1 VRLSAERIKALCESR
16 GTCLGPLLAAAGVS
30 RTAYYSLVRK
40 ESVLPKSV
48 GAIART
54 LGVPPRA
61 ILDELPAAERKA
73 RDLAEE
79 VDRIV
84 RRHPGASREDV
95 RHTLLLLEEPP
106 IERLRRALIR
116 GRAAHRH

>member
-16 GTCLGPLLAAAGVS
+16 GTGLGPLLEAAGVS

-40 ESVLPKSV
+40 GSVLPKSV
-48 GAIART
+48 GAIARA
-54 LGVPPRA
+54 LAVPPSA
-61 ILDELPAAERKA
+61 ILDELPAAERQA
-73 RDLAEE
+73 RDLATAVE
-79 VDRIV
+79 RIV

-106 IERLRRALIR
+106 IERLRRALVR
-116 GRAAHRH
+116 GRANHRH